1 MDTINKFQQAILD
14 VLEPFANQKVA
25 NPGLEK
31 QLIADTKRHRYQ
43 VIVQGWEKGEK
54 FVNSTLLH
62 LEIKD
67 DKIWIQQNWTE
78 LQIAQELVKRGVPA
92 EQIVL
97 GFLPEY
103 MREDSEYAVAW
114 DLIRLIGQPSQSQ
127 IDELDIAILEL
138 WMHL

>member
-1 MDTINKFQQAILD
+1 MDTIKKYQQAILD
-14 VLEPFANQKVA
+14 ILEQFVAQKIA

-31 QLIADTKRHRYQ
+31 QLIADTERNRFQ
-43 VIVQGWEKGEK
+43 VIVQGWENGKK

-62 LEIKD
+62 LEIKG
-67 DKIWIQQNWTE
+67 DKIWVQQNWTE

-103 MREDSEYAVAW
+103 MREDSEYAVA
-114 DLIRLIGQPSQSQ
+114 
-127 IDELDIAILEL
+127 
-138 WMHL
+138 

>member
-1 MDTINKFQQAILD
+1 MDTINKFQQAILE

-114 DLIRLIGQPSQSQ
+114 AQRNPNDVNFV
-127 IDELDIAILEL
+127 
-138 WMHL
+138 W

>member
-1 MDTINKFQQAILD
+1 MDTINKFQQAILE

-62 LEIKD
+62 LEIKG

-114 DLIRLIGQPSQSQ
+114 DLIRLIGQPSQR
-127 IDELDIAILEL
+127 
-138 WMHL
+138 

>member
-1 MDTINKFQQAILD
+1 MDTINKFQQAILE

-114 DLIRLIGQPSQSQ
+114 PQKNSNDGSEKEFWLIS
-127 IDELDIAILEL
+127 
-138 WMHL
+138 

>member
-1 MDTINKFQQAILD
+1 MDTINKFQQAILE

-103 MREDSEYAVAW
+103 MREDSEYAVA
-114 DLIRLIGQPSQSQ
+114 
-127 IDELDIAILEL
+127 
-138 WMHL
+138 

>member
-1 MDTINKFQQAILD
+1 MLGLVAKFEKILLILEPTFDRIYFEMDAIKSYQQAILEILVPLD
-14 VLEPFANQKVA
+14 GQKIV

-31 QLIADTKRHRYQ
+31 QLIADTERNRFQ
-43 VIVQGWEKGEK
+43 VIVQGWENGEK

-62 LEIKD
+62 LEIKG

-92 EQIVL
+92 TQIVL

-103 MREDSEYAVAW
+103 MREDSEYAVA
-114 DLIRLIGQPSQSQ
+114 
-127 IDELDIAILEL
+127 
-138 WMHL
+138 

>member
-1 MDTINKFQQAILD
+1 MKSVLNLEEIILSL
-14 VLEPFANQKVA
+14 LEPMDGQKVA

-62 LEIKD
+62 LEIKG

-103 MREDSEYAVAW
+103 MREDSEYAVA
-114 DLIRLIGQPSQSQ
+114 
-127 IDELDIAILEL
+127 
-138 WMHL
+138 